1 MRIHTT
7 VSALVLAVST
17 LFVSGCM
24 YEPDHF
30 TTSRVQVEEKPYSET
45 LSSSQ
50 FDAGAA
56 EAMAQQYRKHGD
68 GPLELVI
75 AYDPKSPHATAMSA
89 ADEAARLGKLLRQ
102 NGVQDVKASIM
113 PVADGGDEMKALF
126 SYNAVNALAP
136 KDCTLM
142 RGVDTRTI
150 EAEKEYKLGCTVE
163 TMYARQIARPK
174 DLKGQ
179 GVNEPTTDGRRAS
192 NIVEGYRTGIQNK
205 PLDGESASGD

>member
-1 MRIHTT
+1 M
-7 VSALVLAVST
+7 VLAVST
-17 LFVSGCM
+17 FFVSGCM

-30 TTSRVQVEEKPYSET
+30 TTERVQVEEKPFSDT
-45 LSSSQ
+45 IAASQ
-50 FDAGAA
+50 FDIGAA
-56 EAMAQQYRKHGD
+56 EAMATHYRKHGD

-75 AYDPKSPHATAMSA
+75 AYDPKSPHATAMKA
-89 ADEAARLGKLLRQ
+89 ADEGARLSKLLRQ
-102 NGVQDVKASIM
+102 NGVQEVKTSIM

-150 EAEKEYKLGCTVE
+150 EADKDYKLGCTIE

-179 GVNEPTTDGRRAS
+179 GANDLTTDGRRAS
-192 NIVEGYRTGIQNK
+192 NIVEGYRSGVQNK
-205 PLDGESASGD
+205 PLEGENASGD